1 MSKSKIHTYEE
12 LTHRITEL
20 TTIKDAQE
28 IELKSNVKE
37 LYESFQLKNTL
48 KNTVKDLAN
57 DKEFSQ
63 NGFKTAADMATDF
76 IIGKIFNKNNSIKG
90 FITTL
95 LVEKL
100 LTPLI
105 KNNKDKILSFITDL
119 FIKHKNEE
127 ESI

>member
-1 MSKSKIHTYEE
+1 MSRSKIHTYEE

-37 LYESFQLKNTL
+37 LYESFQLKNIL

-57 DKEFSQ
+57 DKGFSQ
-63 NGFKTAADMATDF
+63 NGFKAATDMATDF
-76 IIGKIFNKNNSIKG
+76 IVGKIFNKNNSIKG

-105 KNNKDKILSFITDL
+105 KNNKDKILSF
-119 FIKHKNEE
+119 
-127 ESI
+127 